1 MYHTK
6 RPLNLNFDECMTQN
20 GSQTSTL
27 TNVWH
32 RLGTDLGTDLST
44 DQGTDLS
51 TDQRTDLGTNL
62 AAFEIFIFFEP
73 QKPEGIHLQK

>member
-1 MYHTK
+1 MYRTK
-6 RPLNLNFDECMTQN
+6 RPLNLNFDDCMTQN

-32 RLGTDLGTDLST
+32 RLGTDLRTDLST

-51 TDQRTDLGTNL
+51 TDQRTDLGSDL
-62 AAFEIFIFFEP
+62 AAFEIFHLF
-73 QKPEGIHLQK
+73 QAPEA